1 MVRHSAVYVAGT
13 ALQGLGV
20 LIILPFAT
28 RLLGPAEF
36 GRVAAGLVVVQM
48 IGTLASAGLPQVILR
63 EHNRG
68 ADGPRAARALAG
80 AMILVAVLLGVVG
93 ALVVLGL
100 GRGGRLVVV
109 HDVLPLVV
117 GAAAL
122 TVVVSG
128 QTLMRARLQPWSF
141 FVLAVG
147 STVGAQG
154 AGLIVARTSPTA
166 NTYLTAYA
174 VVLALVAAVAVVLGR
189 PLLPTAQPERVR
201 AGVRLALPLVP
212 QGFAMLGLLMGDVLL
227 ASSLLGPEAA
237 GSYQVALQLG
247 NMPFVLATALFSAWA
262 PMVLSAPLASRWAFT
277 ARTGTVMTAVV
288 AAGAVEVALLSP
300 WLVMLMSK
308 ADFGHVAMV
317 ATTGW
322 LVTTAIF
329 YMIYLGSSLAV
340 LDAERTSRIALAS
353 VLGLA
358 VLGGLSLVLA
368 PRLGITGI
376 AIAKVAAY
384 GVLAFATTSFA
395 TTQSPLRWPRWLL
408 LAIPLPVVAAVAL
421 GGQLGMEGWGAVLR
435 LVAAGLVLVV
445 VVARAPRV
453 LRLLRD

>member
-1 MVRHSAVYVAGT
+1 MVRHSAVYVGGT

-48 IGTLASAGLPQVILR
+48 FGTLASAGLPQVILR

-80 AMILVAVLLGVVG
+80 AMILVAVLLGIIG

-100 GRGGRLVVV
+100 GRGGLVVV
-109 HDVLPLVV
+109 RDVLPLVV

-141 FVLAVG
+141 LVLAVG

-166 NTYLTAYA
+166 NTYLIAYA

-189 PLLPTAQPERVR
+189 PLLPTAQTERVR

-262 PMVLSAPLASRWAFT
+262 PMVLSAPLESRWAFT

-445 VVARAPRV
+445 VVGRAPRV

>member
-1 MVRHSAVYVAGT
+1 
-13 ALQGLGV
+13 
-20 LIILPFAT
+20 
-28 RLLGPAEF
+28 
-36 GRVAAGLVVVQM
+36 
-48 IGTLASAGLPQVILR
+48 
-63 EHNRG
+63 
-68 ADGPRAARALAG
+68 
-80 AMILVAVLLGVVG
+80 
-93 ALVVLGL
+93 
-100 GRGGRLVVV
+100 
-109 HDVLPLVV
+109 
-117 GAAAL
+117 
-122 TVVVSG
+122 
-128 QTLMRARLQPWSF
+128 
-141 FVLAVG
+141 
-147 STVGAQG
+147 
-154 AGLIVARTSPTA
+154 
-166 NTYLTAYA
+166 
-174 VVLALVAAVAVVLGR
+174 
-189 PLLPTAQPERVR
+189 
-201 AGVRLALPLVP
+201 
-212 QGFAMLGLLMGDVLL
+212 
-227 ASSLLGPEAA
+227 
-237 GSYQVALQLG
+237 
-247 NMPFVLATALFSAWA
+247 
-262 PMVLSAPLASRWAFT
+262 
-277 ARTGTVMTAVV
+277 MTAVV

-300 WLVMLMSK
+300 SLVMLMSK